1 MLLASKYTK
10 RCLFNFKKLHL
21 VVEGHCMPAMRRS
34 GRGSESGGA
43 WAREK
48 AKKRQKRRPGEPR
61 RARES
66 QGTCSMQRSRALP
79 GPHRGFFGNLHE
91 FTCLG
96 ASWAR
101 KSSKAS
107 KETPGN
113 AQKSPETCLLQTFS
127 DSPGLSRALRE
138 GLL

>member
-48 AKKRQKRRPGEPR
+48 AKKRQKRRPGTPG
-61 RARES
+61 REGPGES
-66 QGTCSMQRSRALP
+66 GNVLDAAFP
-79 GPHRGFFGNLHE
+79 GPPGPSQRVFWE
-91 FTCLG
+91 F
-96 ASWAR
+96 
-101 KSSKAS
+101 K
-107 KETPGN
+107 
-113 AQKSPETCLLQTFS
+113 
-127 DSPGLSRALRE
+127 
-138 GLL
+138 